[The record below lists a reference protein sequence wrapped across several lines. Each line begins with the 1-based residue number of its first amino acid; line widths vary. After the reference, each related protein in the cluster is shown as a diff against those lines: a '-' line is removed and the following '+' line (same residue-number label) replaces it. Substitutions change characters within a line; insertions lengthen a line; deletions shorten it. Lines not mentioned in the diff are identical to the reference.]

1 MSKLL
6 AVALCGLMFVVV
18 GCKAEGEVKDND
30 SASMSGTSSASEMR
44 TSAGADDC
52 SHCAGK
58 QVANADGTCPVC
70 HAKVK

>member
-6 AVALCGLMFVVV
+6 AVIVCGMMFVAV

-30 SASMSGTSSASEMR
+30 DKTMSSSSTSTQSRSSA
-44 TSAGADDC
+44 GVDDC
-52 SHCAGK
+52 THCSGN
-58 QVANADGTCPVC
+58 QTANADGTCPVC

>member
-1 MSKLL
+1 
-6 AVALCGLMFVVV
+6 
-18 GCKAEGEVKDND
+18 
-30 SASMSGTSSASEMR
+30 MR

>member
-6 AVALCGLMFVVV
+6 VVVLSGLMFVVV
-18 GCKAEGEVKDND
+18 GCKAEGEVGDND
-30 SASMSGTSSASEMR
+30 ASMSGSSSATEMR

-58 QVANADGTCPVC
+58 QTAKADGTCPMC
-70 HAKVK
+70 GMKVK